1 MAITPSL
8 TTIKPLTKIRQQ
20 RVLPQAGEVVVRRGQ
35 RVSPVQVVA
44 RASQQRGFTIIP
56 AAELLGVPAEEVV
69 DYLLVEEGA
78 AVQRQKPLLR
88 KPGLLR
94 QRRLTSPVNGILYQV
109 RNGRLIL
116 QQTPD
121 LIEVRAMMHGLVT
134 DFIANRGVMI
144 EARGTLIEGA
154 WGSGQEGVGALRTV
168 VESAEEM
175 LRSEHIDVDARGAIL
190 VAGCLD
196 RRDVLEEA
204 EENSVRGLVVG
215 SAPAALMEAMQRV
228 RFPVVLTEGF
238 GQQRMVGPIFDLL
251 QQSEGRDASLFAA
264 RHGRPEIVI
273 PLPALQEEEPAPGRP
288 EPVIMGR
295 RVRILR
301 APHAGEIGE
310 VVAVHTR
317 SQTAKIGLRTAGADV
332 SLSGGKV
339 VFVPFANLDLIR

>member
-8 TTIKPLTKIRQQ
+8 TTIKPLTKIRQE
-20 RVLPQAGEVVVRRGQ
+20 RMLPQAGEVVVRRGQ
-35 RVSPVQVVA
+35 QVTPVQVVA
-44 RASQQRGFTIIP
+44 RASQQRGFTILP
-56 AAELLGVPAEEVV
+56 AAELLGVSPEDVA

-94 QRRLTSPVNGILYQV
+94 QRRLASPVNGILYQV

-121 LIEVRAMMHGLVT
+121 LIEVRAMMHGLVV

-144 EARGTLIEGA
+144 ETRGTLIEGA

-168 VESAEEM
+168 AGAAKEP

-190 VAGCLD
+190 VAGRID

-204 EENSVRGLVVG
+204 EENSVRGVIAG
-215 SAPAALMEAMQRV
+215 SAPATLMAAMRRV
-228 RFPVVLTEGF
+228 RFPIVLTEGF
-238 GQQRMVGPIFDLL
+238 GAQPMADPIFDLL
-251 QQSEGRDASLFAA
+251 RQSEGRDASLFAA
-264 RHGRPEIVI
+264 RSGRPEIVI
-273 PLPALQEEEPAPGRP
+273 PLPALQEEEEARGRP
-288 EPVIMGR
+288 EPVTVGR
-295 RVRILR
+295 RARILR
-301 APHAGEIGE
+301 APYAGEIGE
-310 VVAVHTR
+310 VVAIHTR
-317 SQTAKIGLRTAGADV
+317 SQSTNIGLRAAGADV
-332 SLSGGKV
+332 ALSGGKV